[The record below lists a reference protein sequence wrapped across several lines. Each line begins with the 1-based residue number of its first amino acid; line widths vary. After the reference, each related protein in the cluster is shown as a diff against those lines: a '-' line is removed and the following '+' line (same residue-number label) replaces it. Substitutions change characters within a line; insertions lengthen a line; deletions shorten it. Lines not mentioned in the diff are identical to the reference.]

1 MTLVEQE
8 IVQHHLPAG
17 IALRRDGDIAL
28 LELDDGRGNALGT
41 AGLQALHGAIA
52 EARSADAVLLSGRP
66 RIFCGGLDLE
76 EIASMPRNRLIEFFD
91 LLHMTRRA
99 LFALERPLVVAVAG
113 SAIGAGASL
122 LCCGDRRLGARDSG
136 IVGFTEAK
144 LGVPL
149 PASAMAIAASAL
161 APSITAR
168 ALVFGEVFDRQEALQ
183 YGFFHQLTD
192 PERLLEEA
200 RQAVHGA
207 ARTSRASGLIKRT
220 LRKEAIERMDRE
232 RAESHAIFAAEWT
245 SAAAQALIQGAL
257 KNLRAP
263 R

>member
-1 MTLVEQE
+1 MGQPMM
-8 IVQHHLPAG
+8 QDNRPAG
-17 IALRRDGDIAL
+17 VAVRKDGDIAR

-41 AGLQALHGAIA
+41 VALQALYESIE
-52 EARSADAVLLSGRP
+52 EAKAADAVLLTGRP

-76 EIASMPRNRLIEFFD
+76 EIASLSRNRIIEFFD

-122 LCCGDRRLGARDSG
+122 LCCGDRRLGARDNG

-149 PASAMAIAASAL
+149 PASAMTIAASAL
-161 APSITAR
+161 APHITTR
-168 ALVFGEVFDRQEALQ
+168 VLVFGEVFDRQAAFEQ
-183 YGFFHQLTD
+183 GFFHQLVE
-192 PERLLEEA
+192 PERLLPEA
-200 RQAVHGA
+200 EQA
-207 ARTSRASGLIKRT
+207 ARSAASTSRASGLIKRAM
-220 LRKEAIERMDRE
+220 RKEALDRMDRE
-232 RAESHAIFAAEWT
+232 RAESHAVFAGEWT
-245 SAAAQALIQGAL
+245 SPAAQKRIQAALQA
-257 KNLRAP
+257 LRAP